1 MAEKTEVLYETFS
14 EGEKQALQY
23 GQFPADKIKAGQV
36 TREEVLDLL
45 SYAKQKGYR

>member
-14 EGEKQALQY
+14 EGEKSALQY
-23 GQFPADKIKAGQV
+23 GQFPADKIKTGHV

-45 SYAKQKGYR
+45 AYAKQKGYR

>member
-1 MAEKTEVLYETFS
+1 MAEKTEVLYESFNDT
-14 EGEKQALQY
+14 ERQGLAY
-23 GQFPADKIKAGQV
+23 GVFPVDKIKAGQV